1 MVTTL
6 ENKLYQYELIKKDQ
20 SCKTFIYYLMQEI
33 VEMVKKLRSRQL
45 FYCLTPH
52 ERNVAEEIEEKYR
65 KENKIF

>member
-1 MVTTL
+1 MVETL
-6 ENKLYQYELIKKDQ
+6 ENKIYQYELIKDQ

>member
-6 ENKLYQYELIKKDQ
+6 ENKLYQYELIKDQ

-52 ERNVAEEIEEKYR
+52 ERNVAEEIEEQFRNK
-65 KENKIF
+65 NKIF

>member
-6 ENKLYQYELIKKDQ
+6 ENKLYQYELIKDQ

-33 VEMVKKLRSRQL
+33 VEIVKKLRSRQL

-52 ERNVAEEIEEKYR
+52 ERNVAEEIEEQFRNK
-65 KENKIF
+65 NKIF

>member
-6 ENKLYQYELIKKDQ
+6 ENKLYQYELIKDQ

-33 VEMVKKLRSRQL
+33 AEMVKKLRSRQL

-52 ERNVAEEIEEKYR
+52 ERNVAEEIEEQFRNK
-65 KENKIF
+65 NKIF